1 MKKSPQLR
9 WLLLLVLCS
18 SCELTLFTQT
28 ELERPPLPYLD
39 YEGIGCLRLWA
50 DGSLVAVMNRTG
62 FNTFNPTDT
71 QPRVALTET
80 VLIKTDTAGVVQW
93 RKVIGP
99 SPYNQPYEGP
109 LMEALPGGGCLRV
122 IPPRPG

>member
-62 FNTFNPTDT
+62 FNTFDPDRFAA
-71 QPRVALTET
+71 PRGPDRNAAHQDGHRRGGAVAQSHW
-80 VLIKTDTAGVVQW
+80 AF
-93 RKVIGP
+93 
-99 SPYNQPYEGP
+99 
-109 LMEALPGGGCLRV
+109 AL
-122 IPPRPG
+122 